1 MLVFTEIKGHE
12 VQNRAAEV
20 AKALSQ
26 RTDELA
32 VPLACAITPQS

>member
-1 MLVFTEIKGHE
+1 MQGDE

-32 VPLACAITPQS
+32 VPLARAITPRRDRRR